1 MKTILKYLAA
11 AALVSTAAAQTTS
24 VIAAFFNFGYHFKQ
38 YNRGLMTALMPNL
51 DATSDDTTCVI
62 SADATSDVM
71 FEILDWTNFPNGSF
85 NVGIFMNTFNILMIL
100 MMQQFEDC
108 GIAELMIQ
116 YDSTFSHWADLTSM
130 GVNLAV
136 MLGTGY
142 ADKDTAPFKTWDL
155 WKEGWAR
162 KDWKE
167 IGVGLMLLMAQLT
180 KYEATPFKQDVIPM
194 SFF

>member
-24 VIAAFFNFGYHFKQ
+24 VIATFLNFGYHIKQ

-62 SADATSDVM
+62 SADATSLVM
-71 FEILDWTNFPNGSF
+71 LEILDWSNFPNGSF
-85 NVGIFMNTFNILMIL
+85 NVGTFANTFNILMIL
-100 MMQQFEDC
+100 LMQQFEDC

-116 YDSTFSHWADLTSM
+116 YDSTLSHWADLTSM

-136 MLGTGY
+136 MLGTGW
-142 ADKDTAPFKTWDL
+142 ADKDTAPYKTADIWD
-155 WKEGWAR
+155 EAWAKR
-162 KDWKE
+162 DWKE

-180 KYEATPFKQDVIPM
+180 KYEAPVFTQDVIPM
-194 SFF
+194 SSF